1 MTPSEVREALAT
13 LFERLAGNGLVLTL
27 TQLLTE
33 LPARQ
38 QRRVPGRGRIDRRER
53 RFKQALRAGHVI
65 GAEKFRAD
73 GSVLERS
80 TRKPSALGKQPSGA
94 VPLLDDRGAGLSL
107 GEWELQLL
115 WAISSLDALDV
126 LVLLQRDEARTAPHR
141 ARAKPAAPTPPVRR
155 V

>member
-1 MTPSEVREALAT
+1 
-13 LFERLAGNGLVLTL
+13 
-27 TQLLTE
+27 
-33 LPARQ
+33 
-38 QRRVPGRGRIDRRER
+38 
-53 RFKQALRAGHVI
+53 
-65 GAEKFRAD
+65 
-73 GSVLERS
+73 VLERS

-94 VPLLDDRGAGLSL
+94 VPLLDKGAGPSL

-126 LVLLQRDEARTAPHR
+126 LVLLQRDEAHTAPHR